1 MERVYKKLELVGISP
16 NSYKEAINNAVE
28 KAAKSLHG
36 LAWYEIVEQRG
47 HITDGKVSEYQVVL
61 KVSFKLD
68 D

>member
-1 MERVYKKLELVGISP
+1 MSNVYKKLELVGLSP
-16 NSYKEAINNAVE
+16 NSYQEAIDNAVT
-28 KAAKSLHG
+28 KAAESLRG
-36 LAWYEIVEQRG
+36 LSWYEIVEQRG